1 MAAQRSIAGLQ
12 PPMGGGRI
20 MKLSR
25 SDTAFLKS
33 QGVARLA
40 TVSSGGTPHNIPVC
54 PLVDG
59 GKLYFASETNARK
72 MKNLRAN
79 PRATIVF
86 DVYRDSWR
94 GLRGLMLVCT
104 ARIVDEA
111 EFKKIRRKLYKQYPK
126 YESAAPLGPEDSVI
140 VELTPQS
147 KFGWALG

>member
-1 MAAQRSIAGLQ
+1 MR
-12 PPMGGGRI
+12 
-20 MKLSR
+20 LSK
-25 SDTAFLKS
+25 SDTTFLKS

-40 TVSSGGTPHNIPVC
+40 TASSEGTPHNIPVC
-54 PLVDG
+54 PLVDR
-59 GKLYFASETNARK
+59 GKVYFASETNARK

-140 VELTPQS
+140 VELTPQN
-147 KFGWALG
+147 KFGWAMG